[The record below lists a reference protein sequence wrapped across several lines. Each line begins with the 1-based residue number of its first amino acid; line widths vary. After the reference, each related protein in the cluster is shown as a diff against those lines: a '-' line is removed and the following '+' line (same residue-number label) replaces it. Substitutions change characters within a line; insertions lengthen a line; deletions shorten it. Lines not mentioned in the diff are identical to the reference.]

1 MPCVNDLLCRSG
13 EAVKGGEVAMSGT
26 PGIMTT
32 ECAAYGTPL
41 LPLPPRPPLPL
52 RDCDDYHDNEVVAQG
67 NMAYAESTQIGGAG
81 DVSSG
86 RPADAGDDASGD
98 YEDTEGAYE
107 ILPGETS

>member
-1 MPCVNDLLCRSG
+1 MPCVNDVLCRSG

-52 RDCDDYHDNEVVAQG
+52 RDCDDYPEYEVVA
-67 NMAYAESTQIGGAG
+67 NMAYVESTQIDGTRDA
-81 DVSSG
+81 SSG
-86 RPADAGDDASGD
+86 RPGDDASGD
-98 YEDTEGAYE
+98 YEDTEGDYE
-107 ILPGETS
+107 N